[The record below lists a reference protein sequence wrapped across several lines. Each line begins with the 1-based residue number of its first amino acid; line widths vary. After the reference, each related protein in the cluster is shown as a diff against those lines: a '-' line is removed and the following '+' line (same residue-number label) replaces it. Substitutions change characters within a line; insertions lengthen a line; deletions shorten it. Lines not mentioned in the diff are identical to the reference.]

1 MRSNRLFVILLVV
14 FVAAALGAGGIAY
27 SAARNFAASGNFLPF
42 TNPNFTSRATSSP
55 DDPPLPEATV
65 EAGPVGPQPRP
76 WDGASRVTAL
86 VMGLDYRDWEEGE
99 GAARTDTMILLTI
112 DPISKTAGMLNI
124 PRDLWVNI
132 PGFGYQRINAAYRL
146 GEVYNYPGG
155 GPGLAIATVEEFIG
169 VPINFYAQID
179 FYAFER
185 FINELDGVTIDV
197 PYEIRVDPLGQ
208 YNTVILQ
215 PGEQVLDGP
224 VALAYA
230 RARYTDGGDF
240 DRAQRQ
246 QQVIMALRSRILRV
260 DRLPIVVS
268 RAPQIYQQ
276 LAEGINTNLELE
288 QAIQLAWLAQQIPIE
303 NIKRGV
309 ISPPDQVILAK
320 SPDGEQDVLKPVTA
334 KIRLLRDEIFTSGVM
349 SEVAQNS
356 NPEERLAAE
365 NANLSVLN
373 GSGSGGLAAQTQE
386 YLNSLGARVVNVG
399 DAGQFY
405 NSSMVVDYTGNPYTV
420 GYLVELM
427 NIQPFQIRMEY
438 SPQSDVDVAVY
449 LGADWSSSNPMP

>member
-1 MRSNRLFVILLVV
+1 MRSKRLIIILVVV
-14 FVAAALGAGGIAY
+14 FVIAAVLAGCGAY
-27 SAARNFAASGNFLPF
+27 SAARNFAASGSFLPF
-42 TNPNFTSRATSSP
+42 TNPNFVSRTTP
-55 DDPPLPEATV
+55 KPGDPPLPEATV
-65 EAGPVGPQPRP
+65 EVGPVGPEPRP

-86 VMGLDYRDWEEGE
+86 LMGLDYRDWEQGE

-124 PRDLWVNI
+124 PRDLWVSI
-132 PGFGYQRINAAYRL
+132 PGFGYERINTAYRQ

-179 FYAFER
+179 FYAFEQ
-185 FINELDGVTIDV
+185 FINELDGITIDV

-208 YNTVILQ
+208 YNTVVLQ

-240 DRAQRQ
+240 DRAMRQ

-268 RAPQIYQQ
+268 KAPQIYQQ
-276 LAEGINTNLELE
+276 LAEGINTNMDLE
-288 QAIQLAWLAQQIPIE
+288 QAIQLAWLAQQIPVE

-320 SPDGEQDVLKPVTA
+320 SPDGTQDILKPVTA
-334 KIRLLRDEIFTSGVM
+334 KIRLLRDEIFTSGVI
-349 SEVAQNS
+349 SETAQS
-356 NPEERLAAE
+356 SKPEELLAAE
-365 NANLSVLN
+365 AANLSVLN
-373 GSGSGGLAAQTQE
+373 GSGAGGLAGQTEE
-386 YLNSLGARVVNVG
+386 YLKSLGAKVVNVG

-405 NSSMVVDYTGNPYTV
+405 SSTMVVDYTGNPYTV
-420 GYLVELM
+420 GYLVDLM
-427 NIQPFQIRMEY
+427 QIQPYQIRMEY
-438 SPQSDVDVAVY
+438 SPQSEVDVVVY
-449 LGADWSSSNPMP
+449 LGADWSNSNPMP